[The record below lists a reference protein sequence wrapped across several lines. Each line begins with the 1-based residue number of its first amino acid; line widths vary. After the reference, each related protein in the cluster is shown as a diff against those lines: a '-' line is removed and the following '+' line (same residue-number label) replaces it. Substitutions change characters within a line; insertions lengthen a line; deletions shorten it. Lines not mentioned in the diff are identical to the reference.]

1 MVGDYLDI
9 VQVAVLLLGVT
20 LGWLVM
26 FAVRRYRVQWGAFA
40 SFMSVILGI
49 SLVKFLYAQDLLP
62 YYAIGIFV
70 GFFANVFVR
79 LVGKVVGGRVGDG
92 LLEISVYK
100 ATRQE
105 TSSEEEKTVGERKEE
120 AELQPRL

>member
-1 MVGDYLDI
+1 M
-9 VQVAVLLLGVT
+9 T

-62 YYAIGIFV
+62 YYGIGIFV

-92 LLEISVYK
+92 LLEISSYGAK
-100 ATRQE
+100 EQGTPTEAEQ
-105 TSSEEEKTVGERKEE
+105 TVPEREEE
-120 AELQPRL
+120 AEPRPRL